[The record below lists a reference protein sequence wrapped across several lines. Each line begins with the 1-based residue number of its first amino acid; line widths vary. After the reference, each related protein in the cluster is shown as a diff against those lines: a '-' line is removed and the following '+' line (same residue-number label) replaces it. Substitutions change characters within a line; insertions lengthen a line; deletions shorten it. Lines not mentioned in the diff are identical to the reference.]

1 MIVNVGA
8 ESAPLKAFE
17 RYKAEVQTQIEV
29 ITGTLTTRSKAK
41 AD

>member
-1 MIVNVGA
+1 MIVSVGA

-17 RYKAEVQTQIEV
+17 RYKTEVQTQIEV